1 MRAFPIILA
10 GFLALV
16 AFAVLKMLGFLIKF
30 AAIAAV
36 LGFVA
41 GLFIARA
48 WARR

>member
-10 GFLALV
+10 VFLALI
-16 AFAVLKMLGFLIKF
+16 AFAVLKVMGFIIKF

-41 GLFIARA
+41 GLVIARM

>member
-1 MRAFPIILA
+1 MRVFPIILA
-10 GFLALV
+10 VFLALV
-16 AFAVLKMLGFLIKF
+16 AFAVLKVMGFIIKF

-41 GLFIARA
+41 GLVIARM